1 MHISV
6 VNLEEEI
13 LNNLERRYLIYN
25 TYAILDCSYS
35 YIFTCEYSMLNA
47 QLKLTAWIFNY

>member
-6 VNLEEEI
+6 VDLEEEI

-25 TYAILDCSYS
+25 TYAKCSYS
-35 YIFTCEYSMLNA
+35 YIFYLQILNA
-47 QLKLTAWIFNY
+47 

>member
-6 VNLEEEI
+6 VDLEEGI

-35 YIFTCEYSMLNA
+35 YIFYLQILNA
-47 QLKLTAWIFNY
+47 

>member
-6 VNLEEEI
+6 VDLEEEI

-25 TYAILDCSYS
+25 TYAIQLFIRFYLQ
-35 YIFTCEYSMLNA
+35 ILNA
-47 QLKLTAWIFNY
+47 